1 MRAILMHTGETDSPR
16 WQKLCGLLG
25 ARTPGDQNQ
34 VLGHLT
40 RWFLRWAGQPALD
53 SGVWFGVS
61 EVEIGEWAAVEASA
75 ACKWGRAL
83 IAAGYVGRIQEMY
96 PEPLGRLRKGYVA
109 LDGAGGVMLD
119 EVFGARRRLNASTLA
134 LYLLDR
140 RARIRA
146 AAAYNVDA
154 KELEGSGQIPPGW
167 LDSSDTGD
175 WRGEGGRL
183 AVSSEQLAVSSGCG
197 AGDRGQGAVVSGQCS
212 VGRGDRVQGV
222 PVAAV
227 ERRPVVGFAGSV
239 SGAHTGGPPT
249 PEMLKEV
256 REHKYSDPV
265 RAMRA
270 LDDSEL
276 SVRKWRLAFE
286 RNPDLV
292 REELGK
298 LVETEKRFFVL
309 RLPSAVLMSN
319 LRQLGLLD
327 RG

>member
-34 VLGHLT
+34 ALGHLT

-61 EVEIGEWAAVEASA
+61 DVDIGEWAAVEASA

-83 IAAGYVGRIQEMY
+83 IAAGYVGRIQEIY
-96 PEPLGRLRKGYVA
+96 PEPLGGLRKGYVA

-119 EVFGARRRLNASTLA
+119 EVFGARRRPNATTLL
-134 LYLLDR
+134 LYMLDR

-146 AAAYNVDA
+146 AGAYNVDG

-175 WRGEGGRL
+175 WRGEWRQG
-183 AVSSEQLAVSSGCG
+183 AVNSEQSAVSSGRG
-197 AGDRGQGAVVSGQCS
+197 TGDRRQET
-212 VGRGDRVQGV
+212 GDMGQGV
-222 PVAAV
+222 PAAAV
-227 ERRPVVGFAGSV
+227 ERRQVIGFGGV
-239 SGAHTGGPPT
+239 SRGAHTGGPPT
-249 PEMLKEV
+249 PEMLNEV

-286 RNPDLV
+286 RNPELV
-292 REELGK
+292 RQELGK

-319 LRQLGLLD
+319 FKQLGLLD